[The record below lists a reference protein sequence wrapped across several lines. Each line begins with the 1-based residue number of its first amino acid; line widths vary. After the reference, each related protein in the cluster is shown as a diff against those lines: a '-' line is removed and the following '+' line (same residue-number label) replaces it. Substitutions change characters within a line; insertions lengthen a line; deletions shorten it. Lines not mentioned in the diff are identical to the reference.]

1 MEKCC
6 KCESDV
12 KTTIRGDEEKKDIEH
27 RLNRIRGQVDGVKK
41 MVDNDAYCDDI
52 LIQLSAIDKSIKSL
66 ANLIL
71 DRHLHTCIVDNI
83 KKGNYEILD
92 EISNL
97 FRRFQ

>member
-41 MVDNDAYCDDI
+41 MVDNDA
-52 LIQLSAIDKSIKSL
+52 
-66 ANLIL
+66 
-71 DRHLHTCIVDNI
+71 
-83 KKGNYEILD
+83 
-92 EISNL
+92 
-97 FRRFQ
+97 

>member
-71 DRHLHTCIVDNI
+71 VRHLHTCIVDNI